1 MGEGWNAM
9 ETAGWEVGLEEFVCF
24 LRVLVRM
31 VLFAEEAVGL
41 FDVAF

>member
-1 MGEGWNAM
+1 M
-9 ETAGWEVGLEEFVCF
+9 EIADWEVGFWLGGFVCF
-24 LRVLVRM
+24 LRVLVRV